1 MTSSVA
7 PSLANGASERF
18 VGRGAAVCLASGV
31 LVQIGYPL
39 VHGTARTACT
49 IGSVVA
55 VFAASVLHAW
65 SVGQWR
71 AAVALLAVC
80 TLGGLLVEAVGTH
93 TGWPFGR
100 YDYNQTLGWT
110 VLGVPV
116 VVALAWAML
125 GWPALLAARR
135 AGSMWVGAAI
145 LTTWDLFLDPQM
157 VRDGHWY
164 WAPTRWPKL
173 HGIPISNSVGWFGVA
188 MVMMLVLDRLV
199 PRHLS
204 LTRLPAAM
212 LAWTWFSETLGHLVF
227 FDRPSVGVVG
237 GVSMGFVLGMVGRGR
252 SATALVPTEAL
263 RAI

>member
-1 MTSSVA
+1 MTPSEA
-7 PSLANGASERF
+7 PPRAKGAAERF
-18 VGRGAAVCLASGV
+18 TGWAAGMCLGAAVLM
-31 LVQIGYPL
+31 QIVYPL
-39 VHGTARTACT
+39 VHETARTACT

-55 VFAASVLHAW
+55 FFAASVLHAW
-65 SVGQWR
+65 SVGLWR
-71 AAVALLAVC
+71 AAFALVVVS
-80 TLGGLLVEAVGTH
+80 TLGGILVEAVGTR

-100 YDYNQTLGWT
+100 YDYNQRLGWT

-116 VVALAWAML
+116 VVALAWAMM

-173 HGIPISNSVGWFGVA
+173 HGIPISNSIGWFGVA
-188 MVMMLVLDRLV
+188 MVMMLILDRLV
-199 PRHLS
+199 PRQLS
-204 LTRLPAAM
+204 LTLLPAAL

-227 FDRPSVGVVG
+227 FHRPSVGLVG
-237 GVSMGFVLGMVGRGR
+237 GAAMGLVLAVV
-252 SATALVPTEAL
+252 ALSPPARRLAPADGV
-263 RAI
+263 RVK